1 MQSVF
6 KIQYLKA
13 AFLSV
18 LMPLVVVLAIFPFR
32 ELFTTTDIVMLQ
44 LLWVTWVAVRS
55 NRRVAALTTLV
66 SVACTDWFYVVPYF
80 TFHIENI
87 EYVVTFLVMRSFM
100 NLLIK

>member
-1 MQSVF
+1 MMQSVF

-18 LMPLVVVLAIFPFR
+18 LMPLVVVLVIFPFR

-44 LLWVTWVAVRS
+44 LMWVTRVAVRS

-66 SVACTDWFYVVPYF
+66 SV
-80 TFHIENI
+80 
-87 EYVVTFLVMRSFM
+87 
-100 NLLIK
+100 